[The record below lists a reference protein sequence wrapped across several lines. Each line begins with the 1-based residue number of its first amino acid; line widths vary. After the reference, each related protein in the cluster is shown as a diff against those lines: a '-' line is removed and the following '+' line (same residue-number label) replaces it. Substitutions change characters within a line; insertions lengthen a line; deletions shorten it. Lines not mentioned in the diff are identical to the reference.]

1 MGGAFDPAE
10 MAAAGAA
17 APQQGEEEEEEEE
30 DELNVHSAASE
41 GALLLCTNSPHPA
54 CKQQGFQQMLHRQC

>member
-41 GALLLCTNSPHPA
+41 GVLLLCTKLPHPA
-54 CKQQGFQQMLHRQC
+54 CN